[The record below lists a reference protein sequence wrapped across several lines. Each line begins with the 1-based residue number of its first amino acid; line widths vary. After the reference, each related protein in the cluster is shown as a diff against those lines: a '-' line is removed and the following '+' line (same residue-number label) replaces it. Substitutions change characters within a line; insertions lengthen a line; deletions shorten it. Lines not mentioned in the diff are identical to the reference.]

1 MQKTIRLNGQKY
13 DFDNSKAIEWLKN
26 KEKQKS
32 EQKILEEQAKVKIQ
46 EVKKEKTRKK
56 YTYHNKN
63 GTDKRRQPIS
73 QYDLELNWIADFK
86 SIADAS
92 RKLGIN
98 QKMIYA
104 VVIHKRN
111 QTHGFVFLRKGEKP
125 KQFEKRNIYMR
136 GEEVSN
142 FIQKK
147 EEELESKIN
156 ELARISKING
166 FNEVMNI
173 IRSDEIALLKSLENK
188 DKFVPLENAIV
199 GNQDVKAKVEYIEDL
214 YSRLQE
220 KCK

>member
-26 KEKQKS
+26 KEKQKA

-56 YTYHNKN
+56 YTYHNEN